1 MVLDT
6 NLFIPAFAQ
15 PHTKVAQYQEVYPIT
30 SLDEA
35 GSVEFSLESN
45 TDKSVDLANSFS
57 KVKCENVNQS
67 RANLANAD
75 IVTLISFPIG

>member
-1 MVLDT
+1 M
-6 NLFIPAFAQ
+6 
-15 PHTKVAQYQEVYPIT
+15 VYPIT
-30 SLDEA
+30 YLGEA

-57 KVKCENVNQS
+57 KVKCKNVNQS